1 MEKEILFSNLSQIA
15 VEKKKISEKY
25 KKGKWKTFEY
35 NTGKCG
41 GTMVVTPEESF
52 PGRLTFDVKLSGYH
66 QIYLCLPKLRSCN
79 NLLVKLTDD
88 MCYTKL
94 SASWR
99 SPKGW
104 TEEEYFEE
112 IYWKTA
118 DLTNQK
124 IIIRK
129 ADSEIERS
137 VTGLAWIRCVPVNTP
152 SPAITNR
159 PMQMHLD
166 VDDAASSSFETDI
179 QRLLALYPMK
189 DANAEF
195 VSMEFAFDYD
205 GTPMPKDGHLLRVDR
220 LWTKAH
226 NKYRKKKDFV
236 YRNAVKFAHENNFG
250 LYAANRMEVGNF
262 IPPFTRY
269 SWNCN
274 FAEDHPEYYCKSRL
288 GTNIRVCSY
297 AYPEVQ
303 DYVIKTFTDMLGY
316 GFDGI
321 TLIYHRGL
329 YIAFDEP
336 VIERFHELY
345 PDIDP
350 HTLPMSDER
359 LNGVWCEFMNT
370 FMQKLRTAVD
380 AVSDKHIKINIT
392 ADYSLATSKHLGL
405 DIATWAENGW
415 IDSVAQADMET
426 VELLDGCMSDEN
438 PNLID
443 LDKYRKVLS
452 ERAIIKRNY
461 GTNMEKVCVHIP
473 EYRQLERFG
482 VDVFHVL
489 PWVHQFA
496 AEEYEQIF
504 KQMEQA
510 GAEKFLSWNTNHMLS
525 DLPEWHTVSRYGNE
539 SEDVCLR
546 RFHRVLSFAG
556 NDISQ
561 FHPNWRG

>member
-1 MEKEILFSNLSQIA
+1 
-15 VEKKKISEKY
+15 
-25 KKGKWKTFEY
+25 
-35 NTGKCG
+35 
-41 GTMVVTPEESF
+41 
-52 PGRLTFDVKLSGYH
+52 
-66 QIYLCLPKLRSCN
+66 
-79 NLLVKLTDD
+79 
-88 MCYTKL
+88 
-94 SASWR
+94 
-99 SPKGW
+99 
-104 TEEEYFEE
+104 
-112 IYWKTA
+112 
-118 DLTNQK
+118 
-124 IIIRK
+124 
-129 ADSEIERS
+129 
-137 VTGLAWIRCVPVNTP
+137 
-152 SPAITNR
+152 
-159 PMQMHLD
+159 
-166 VDDAASSSFETDI
+166 
-179 QRLLALYPMK
+179 
-189 DANAEF
+189 
-195 VSMEFAFDYD
+195 
-205 GTPMPKDGHLLRVDR
+205 
-220 LWTKAH
+220 
-226 NKYRKKKDFV
+226 
-236 YRNAVKFAHENNFG
+236 
-250 LYAANRMEVGNF
+250 
-262 IPPFTRY
+262 
-269 SWNCN
+269 
-274 FAEDHPEYYCKSRL
+274 
-288 GTNIRVCSY
+288 
-297 AYPEVQ
+297 
-303 DYVIKTFTDMLGY
+303 MLGY

-405 DIATWAENGW
+405 DITTWAENGW

-426 VELLDGCMSDEN
+426 VELLDGCMSNEN